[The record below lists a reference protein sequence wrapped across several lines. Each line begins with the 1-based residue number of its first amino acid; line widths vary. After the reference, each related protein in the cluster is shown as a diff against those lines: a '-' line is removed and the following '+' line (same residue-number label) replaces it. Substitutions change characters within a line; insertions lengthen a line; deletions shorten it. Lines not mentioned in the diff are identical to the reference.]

1 MVICSFFGFGMCADG
16 ARTKTACQSK
26 MHAKCIDSAS
36 GARYTEDMTQRILKY
51 TLTTTSDNTI
61 EMPIGAK
68 ILSVQAQKGEICIWA
83 LEEDARATDLV
94 SRRFRVFGTGHTI
107 AGGNALTYLGTVQLL
122 EGRLVLHVFEDAR

>member
-1 MVICSFFGFGMCADG
+1 
-16 ARTKTACQSK
+16 
-26 MHAKCIDSAS
+26 
-36 GARYTEDMTQRILKY
+36 MTQRILRY

-83 LEEDARATDLV
+83 LEEDARATDFV